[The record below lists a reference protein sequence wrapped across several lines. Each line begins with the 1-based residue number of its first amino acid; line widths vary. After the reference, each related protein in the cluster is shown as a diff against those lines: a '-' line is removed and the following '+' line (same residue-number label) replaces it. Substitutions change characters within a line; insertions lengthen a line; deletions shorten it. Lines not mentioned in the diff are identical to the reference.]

1 MLTVP
6 ILTARVIKPF
16 SKIHRIPQKSAR
28 FNGDTANLR
37 KYGIRLAIA
46 FCIGLL
52 SILLCSP
59 VAAQNRPQTKV
70 PVVLDGRELLEIG
83 PSGNADAE
91 ERATFITSELKS
103 ALTDSKNGDKPP
115 QIEIVRRQNEVV
127 LEVGDRPFMRVAEG
141 DTIGALYPE
150 NQAEIWQEKLQAGL
164 NKSWQ
169 ERQPEYTRRALKQ
182 VAIAFFV
189 ALLLQVLLILLC
201 RHVQQRQSRQSQG
214 RWGSVKLLIL
224 ILLQIGVWVAFIIYS
239 AQLFPVT
246 REWFY
251 YLVKLLDNTFNNRIF
266 QLGEE
271 AISLNRVLILILMVA
286 ALWVGVGWFVRT
298 LRSRL
303 LTLTAANRSHQ
314 DAIAFFVRYS
324 LLFIGVLLVLNAGG
338 IDFQSLAFLLGAI
351 GVGIGFG
358 LQNIAKDF
366 ISGLILIV
374 ARPIKIGELVQ
385 VGEFQGLVLRIGA
398 RTTEISHV
406 DRHIITVPN
415 SRFIEGEVLNWN
427 RSGLTRVKAY
437 VKVSYGSDIDFVS
450 KVLLAATQVEHPDI
464 LRHPPP
470 KVKFREYAEDG
481 LQFRVAA
488 FISDPLKQPKVRTHL
503 YSQIERYL
511 RRYGIEVPR
520 PQQDLHLKDLNPEI
534 SAWVRSQTPEDDRPQ
549 PRKFPPVEEPEI
561 REEYDWEAIA
571 TAMAGPD
578 GVPVKDRR
586 FQFKVFPDVFLG
598 SDAVEW
604 LMFHE
609 RATREEAILMG
620 QLMLEMG
627 IIHSVLNEQKFKDEP
642 TFYRFSEDEEIPPSP
657 P

>member
-1 MLTVP
+1 MTKKSMK
-6 ILTARVIKPF
+6 IKWNRT
-16 SKIHRIPQKSAR
+16 KIRPS
-28 FNGDTANLR
+28 
-37 KYGIRLAIA
+37 GIRLA
-46 FCIGLL
+46 
-52 SILLCSP
+52 
-59 VAAQNRPQTKV
+59 
-70 PVVLDGRELLEIG
+70 
-83 PSGNADAE
+83 
-91 ERATFITSELKS
+91 
-103 ALTDSKNGDKPP
+103 
-115 QIEIVRRQNEVV
+115 IEIVRRQNEVV
-127 LEVGDRPFMRVAEG
+127 LKVGDRPFLRVAEA
-141 DTIGALYPE
+141 DTVGALYPE
-150 NQAEIWQEKLQAGL
+150 NQGEIWQKKLQEGL
-164 NKSWQ
+164 NKSWR
-169 ERQPEYTRRALKQ
+169 ERTADYTRWAFKQ
-182 VAIAFFV
+182 IAIAFFV

-201 RHVQQRQSRQSQG
+201 RHVQQQQARQSPG
-214 RWGSVKLLIL
+214 RWGSLKLLIL
-224 ILLQIGVWVAFIIYS
+224 ILLQIGVWVVFIIYS
-239 AQLFPVT
+239 ARLFPIT

-251 YLVKLLDNTFNNRIF
+251 YLIKLLDSTFNNRIF

-271 AISLNRVLILILMVA
+271 AISLNRVLVLILMVA
-286 ALWVGVGWFVRT
+286 ALWIGVGWFVRL

-437 VKVSYGSDIDFVS
+437 INVSYGSDIEFVS
-450 KVLLAATQVEHPDI
+450 KVLLAAAQVEHPDI

-481 LQFRVAA
+481 LQFRVVA

-511 RRYGIEVPR
+511 RRYGIEIAR
-520 PQQDLHLKDLNPEI
+520 PQQELYLKDLDPEI
-534 SAWVRSQTPEDDRPQ
+534 SAGVRSQTPENDRPQ
-549 PRKFPPVEEPEI
+549 PREFLPLEEPEI
-561 REEYDWEAIA
+561 REEYDWDAIA
-571 TAMAGPD
+571 AAMRGPE

-586 FQFKVFPDVFLG
+586 FQFKIFPDVFLG

-604 LMFHE
+604 LMVQE

-627 IIHSVLNEQKFKDEP
+627 IIESPLNEQTFKDDP
-642 TFYRFSEDEEIPPSP
+642 SFYRFSEEAEIPPASP
-657 P
+657 

>member
-1 MLTVP
+1 MTVK
-6 ILTARVIKPF
+6 LDGNMV
-16 SKIHRIPQKSAR
+16 R
-28 FNGDTANLR
+28 FRNDGF
-37 KYGIRLAIA
+37 RLAIA
-46 FCIGLL
+46 FCIALL
-52 SILLCSP
+52 SVFLLSP
-59 VAAQNRPQTKV
+59 LRAEELPQTKV

-83 PSGNADAE
+83 PSGNATAE
-91 ERATFITSELKS
+91 ERAEFITSELKS
-103 ALTDSKNGDKPP
+103 ALADSSGADKPP
-115 QIEIVRRQNEVV
+115 EIEIVRRQNEVV
-127 LEVGDRPFMRVAEG
+127 LEVGDRPFVRVKEA
-141 DTIGALYPE
+141 DTVGALYPE
-150 NQAEIWQEKLQAGL
+150 NQAKIWQEKLQSGL
-164 NKSWQ
+164 HKSWR
-169 ERQPEYTRRALKQ
+169 ERTANYTRWAFQKI
-182 VAIAFFV
+182 AIAFAV
-189 ALLLQVLLILLC
+189 ALLLQVLLILIC
-201 RHVQQRQSRQSQG
+201 RHVQQQQLRESQG
-214 RWGSVKLLIL
+214 RWGSLKLLIL
-224 ILLQIGVWVAFIIYS
+224 IVLQIGVWAAFIIYS
-239 AQLFPVT
+239 MQLFPVT

-251 YLVKLLDNTFNNRIF
+251 YLVKLLDSTFNNRIF

-271 AISLNRVLILILMVA
+271 AISLNRVFVLILMVA
-286 ALWVGVGWFVRT
+286 ALWIGVGWFVRI

-437 VKVSYGSDIDFVS
+437 VKVPYGSDIDFVS
-450 KVLLAATQVEHPDI
+450 KVLLAAAQVEHPDI

-470 KVKFREYAEDG
+470 KVKFREYTEDG
-481 LQFRVAA
+481 LQFRVVA

-534 SAWVRSQTPEDDRPQ
+534 SAWVRSATAHLSQTPEDDRPQ
-549 PRKFPPVEEPEI
+549 PREFPPPEEPEI
-561 REEYDWEAIA
+561 REEYDWDAIA
-571 TAMAGPD
+571 AAMRGPE

-604 LMFHE
+604 LMVHE

-627 IIHSVLNEQKFKDEP
+627 IINSALNENKFQDEP
-642 TFYRFSEDEEIPPSP
+642 LFYRFSAAE
-657 P
+657 

>member
-1 MLTVP
+1 MTVK
-6 ILTARVIKPF
+6 LDGNMV
-16 SKIHRIPQKSAR
+16 R
-28 FNGDTANLR
+28 FRNDGF
-37 KYGIRLAIA
+37 RLAIA
-46 FCIGLL
+46 FCIALL
-52 SILLCSP
+52 SVFLLSP
-59 VAAQNRPQTKV
+59 LRAEEPPQTKV

-83 PSGNADAE
+83 PSGNATAE
-91 ERATFITSELKS
+91 ERAEFITSELKS
-103 ALTDSKNGDKPP
+103 ALADSAGADKPP
-115 QIEIVRRQNEVV
+115 EIEIVRRQNEVV
-127 LEVGDRPFMRVAEG
+127 LEVGDRPFVRVKEA
-141 DTIGALYPE
+141 DTVGALYPE
-150 NQAEIWQEKLQAGL
+150 NQAKIWQEKLQSGL
-164 NKSWQ
+164 HKSWR
-169 ERQPEYTRRALKQ
+169 ERTANYTRWAFQKI
-182 VAIAFFV
+182 AIAFAV
-189 ALLLQVLLILLC
+189 ALLLQVLLILIC
-201 RHVQQRQSRQSQG
+201 RHVQQQQLRESQG
-214 RWGSVKLLIL
+214 RWGSLKLLIL
-224 ILLQIGVWVAFIIYS
+224 IVLQIGVWAAFIIYS
-239 AQLFPVT
+239 MQLFPVT

-251 YLVKLLDNTFNNRIF
+251 YLVKLLDSTFNNRIF

-271 AISLNRVLILILMVA
+271 AISLNRVFVLILMVA
-286 ALWVGVGWFVRT
+286 ALWIGVGWFVRI

-437 VKVSYGSDIDFVS
+437 VKVPYGSDIDFVS
-450 KVLLAATQVEHPDI
+450 KVLLAAAQVEHPDI

-470 KVKFREYAEDG
+470 KVKFREYTEDG
-481 LQFRVAA
+481 LQFRVVA

-534 SAWVRSQTPEDDRPQ
+534 SAWVRSATAHLSQTPEDDRPQ
-549 PRKFPPVEEPEI
+549 PREFPPPEEPEI
-561 REEYDWEAIA
+561 REEYDWDAIA
-571 TAMAGPD
+571 AAMRGPE

-604 LMFHE
+604 LMVHE

-627 IIHSVLNEQKFKDEP
+627 IINSALNENKFQDEP
-642 TFYRFSEDEEIPPSP
+642 LFYRFSAAE
-657 P
+657 

>member
-1 MLTVP
+1 MTVK
-6 ILTARVIKPF
+6 LDGNMV
-16 SKIHRIPQKSAR
+16 R
-28 FNGDTANLR
+28 FRNDGF
-37 KYGIRLAIA
+37 RLAIA
-46 FCIGLL
+46 FCIALL
-52 SILLCSP
+52 SVFLLSP
-59 VAAQNRPQTKV
+59 LRAEEPPQTKV

-83 PSGNADAE
+83 PSGNATAE
-91 ERATFITSELKS
+91 ERAEFITSELKS
-103 ALTDSKNGDKPP
+103 ALADSAGADKPP
-115 QIEIVRRQNEVV
+115 EIEIVRRQNEVV
-127 LEVGDRPFMRVAEG
+127 LEVGDRPFVRVKEA
-141 DTIGALYPE
+141 DTVGALYPE
-150 NQAEIWQEKLQAGL
+150 NQAKIWQEKLQSGL
-164 NKSWQ
+164 HKSWR
-169 ERQPEYTRRALKQ
+169 ERTANYTRWAFQKI
-182 VAIAFFV
+182 AIAFAV
-189 ALLLQVLLILLC
+189 ALLLQVLLILIC
-201 RHVQQRQSRQSQG
+201 RHVQQQQLRESQG
-214 RWGSVKLLIL
+214 RWGSLKLLIL
-224 ILLQIGVWVAFIIYS
+224 IVLQIGVWAAFIIYS
-239 AQLFPVT
+239 MQLFPVT

-251 YLVKLLDNTFNNRIF
+251 YLVKLLDSTFNNRIF

-271 AISLNRVLILILMVA
+271 AISLNRVFVLILMVA
-286 ALWVGVGWFVRT
+286 ALWIGVGWFVRI

-437 VKVSYGSDIDFVS
+437 VKVPYGSDIDFVS
-450 KVLLAATQVEHPDI
+450 KVLLAAAQVEHPDI

-470 KVKFREYAEDG
+470 KVKFREYTEDG
-481 LQFRVAA
+481 LQFRVVA

-534 SAWVRSQTPEDDRPQ
+534 SAWVRSATAHLSQTPEDDRPQ
-549 PRKFPPVEEPEI
+549 PREFPPLEEPEI
-561 REEYDWEAIA
+561 REEYDWDAIA
-571 TAMAGPD
+571 AAMRGPE

-604 LMFHE
+604 LMVHE

-627 IIHSVLNEQKFKDEP
+627 IINSALNENKFQDEP
-642 TFYRFSEDEEIPPSP
+642 LFYRFSAAE
-657 P
+657 